1 MPCQYKKVRSV
12 SRRPANKLDPDQAL
26 FREALRQWLGWY
38 LSFHGDDGRRYL
50 SGSVAAIAGT
60 VYDAA
65 MRGLGRPEGQHADH
79 VLGKLLADERR
90 QHEWPA
96 SIHAIIMDM
105 PRDCRICLYGT
116 AMEYS
121 QSTIGR
127 QLGLRQQL
135 VSAMLSNARR
145 TLLIRLKVLARTQ
158 RMIRD
163 MRHAFSLQQAR
174 PF

>member
-1 MPCQYKKVRSV
+1 MN
-12 SRRPANKLDPDQAL
+12 RRPANRQDPDQAL

-38 LSFHGDDGRRYL
+38 LSVHGDDGRRDF

-65 MRGLGRPEGQHADH
+65 MRGLGRPEGEHADH
-79 VLGKLLADERR
+79 VLGKLLAEERR
-90 QHEWPA
+90 HRDWPA

-105 PRDCRICLYGT
+105 PRDWRICLYGT

-121 QSTIGR
+121 QNTIGQ

-135 VSAMLSNARR
+135 VSAMVGNARR
-145 TLLIRLKVLARTQ
+145 TLLIRLRVLARTQ
-158 RMIRD
+158 KVMREMRMSGERSGADSKI
-163 MRHAFSLQQAR
+163 HSAC
-174 PF
+174 